1 MLLIDHSGWPGCAH
15 NARDFLYNSWK
26 WSATCSSTTY
36 AHHCKFCLPLKT
48 MAIITAL
55 RDNGNLSKQK
65 KTSVLLSSCWQTVDG
80 ANGHRKGG
88 FRWEI
93 YFHDPEVLCSYI
105 IIGCVLHNLCII
117 HDEDIEKFVD
127 VQPVCKNDSNW
138 WTCNMALTNSCIP
151 CTILK
156 FNKWWSILPL
166 MVRSL
171 M

>member
-15 NARDFLYNSWK
+15 NARDFLYNIWK

-65 KTSVLLSSCWQTVDG
+65 KTCQFCSLLADRRLTVQMATG
-80 ANGHRKGG
+80 KGG
-88 FRWEI
+88 LRWEM
-93 YFHDPEVLCSYI
+93 YFHYHPEVLCSYI
-105 IIGCVLHNLCII
+105 IIGCILHNLCII

-127 VQPVCKNDSNW
+127 VQPVCKNDSNL

-151 CTILK
+151 CTFL
-156 FNKWWSILPL
+156 
-166 MVRSL
+166 
-171 M
+171 